1 MIRLLSE
8 NYHRN
13 NCLCTISIYNNLSNN
28 IYFVFFYFKYP
39 VICSKI
45 FQWPLNYLFGWN
57 LLSLTWLLRQLVT
70 WPSGF
75 ALLPPLSGKYCIYLL
90 CLILFKLRLGPR
102 VCVSVPLLSTPPT
115 PLISTCF
122 TSFKEPFIALPRSLS
137 KLLNALRRH
146 LILL

>member
-1 MIRLLSE
+1 MIRSLSE

-57 LLSLTWLLRQLVT
+57 LLSLTWLLRLLVM

-75 ALLPPLSGKYCIYLL
+75 ALLPPLSGRLHLL
-90 CLILFKLRLGPR
+90 VVLNFVQVTLGP
-102 VCVSVPLLSTPPT
+102 VCVCLSPSPLYTPYSINFYLFYFFQGAIYCSPQ
-115 PLISTCF
+115 IS
-122 TSFKEPFIALPRSLS
+122 
-137 KLLNALRRH
+137 
-146 LILL
+146 